1 MNFGKRDLGLVLSET
16 VGDADTLRFTR
27 DERYAVESPNEKMR
41 MAAASVAGSTHH
53 SRAEQNPYIRRMP
66 HLQYPILMEC
76 VIYSLLALHKSSQED
91 PATKLQIA
99 NVVAVALT
107 LTRIIKSTVTGQAP
121 VTFVVEWRN
130 TPRTEI
136 YPLFTASSCFC
147 HSLTCHV
154 LSSCSLVL
162 NTTCSLHNILQ

>member
-121 VTFVVEWRN
+121 VTLELGTTLGKNTNKPMMVLAYITADTIHASTRN
-130 TPRTEI
+130 I
-136 YPLFTASSCFC
+136 
-147 HSLTCHV
+147 
-154 LSSCSLVL
+154 
-162 NTTCSLHNILQ
+162 